1 MITIGDTFFP
11 LLPIPFDSKLCN
23 FYYSG
28 SNIVIETLAQYKT
41 RVSINY
47 RLPGVIITIL
57 SPKTGYTLQDSYPLD
72 SFGSILT
79 NFDFKY
85 YTYKDGVADENFIE
99 LLLADASLYVLKSE
113 LKEYIF
119 SIKLPAY
126 ASVALRCSN
135 TISGTD
141 YPAGWNISAGTS
153 EYDLKITHG
162 LNRNLVEVKVWEIN
176 ADTTQRAL
184 PDYSAAYTG
193 KLQLSKNEIL
203 IEGLTQDLLPLRID
217 LIFE

>member
-23 FYYSG
+23 YYYSG
-28 SNIVIETLAQYKT
+28 SDIIIETIAQYKT
-41 RVSINY
+41 RVTTNY

-57 SPKTGYTLQDSYPLD
+57 SPKIGYSLQSSYPI
-72 SFGSILT
+72 STFTSILS

-141 YPAGWNISAGTS
+141 YPAG
-153 EYDLKITHG
+153 
-162 LNRNLVEVKVWEIN
+162 
-176 ADTTQRAL
+176 
-184 PDYSAAYTG
+184 
-193 KLQLSKNEIL
+193 
-203 IEGLTQDLLPLRID
+203 
-217 LIFE
+217 

>member
-85 YTYKDGVADENFIE
+85 YTYKNGVADSNFIE

-113 LKEYIF
+113 LKEYIY

-135 TISGTD
+135 AVSGSD
-141 YPAGWNISAGTS
+141 YPSGWNISAGTS
-153 EYDLKITHG
+153 EYDLKISHG
-162 LNRNLVEVKVWEIN
+162 LNRNIVDIKVWEVN
-176 ADTTQRAL
+176 ADATQRSL
-184 PDYSAAYTG
+184 PDYSAGYTG
-193 KLQLSKNEIL
+193 KVQISKNEIL
-203 IEGLTQDLLPLRID
+203 IEGLTQDLLQLRIN